1 MYGKENIND
10 YKKVLQEQGKA
21 LDYKAFVEF
30 GESERI
36 GEFTI
41 VGKLGNRC
49 NFNDVNKCKTPIGG
63 KKEIWLFGG
72 STTFGYG
79 LKNNETI
86 SAHLQNILGNDF
98 EVINF
103 GSGYYYSSQERILL
117 NNLLTKIDAPFAI
130 VFIDGYNDFYKDY
143 NYDETIFTQSI
154 KKKMNKSSSDD
165 LRDYFDERIARL
177 NVVKLLRQIFF
188 DNQKNKLSNNDNVNN
203 KDVNKGINILIN
215 NQKIIKGISKIYGIK
230 LLQIL
235 QPVPIYKDSYESS
248 NIPNEYYVNNVNDA
262 STKKFK
268 LSYKIYIEKK
278 PKDVLDLSKL
288 KIEGPMYIDGAHYSS
303 EFSSEIA
310 KKIKQN
316 LFK

>member
-1 MYGKENIND
+1 M
-10 YKKVLQEQGKA
+10 
-21 LDYKAFVEF
+21 
-30 GESERI
+30 
-36 GEFTI
+36 
-41 VGKLGNRC
+41 
-49 NFNDVNKCKTPIGG
+49 
-63 KKEIWLFGG
+63 
-72 STTFGYG
+72 
-79 LKNNETI
+79 
-86 SAHLQNILGNDF
+86 
-98 EVINF
+98 
-103 GSGYYYSSQERILL
+103 L
-117 NNLLTKIDAPFAI
+117 NNLLTKIDAPFAV